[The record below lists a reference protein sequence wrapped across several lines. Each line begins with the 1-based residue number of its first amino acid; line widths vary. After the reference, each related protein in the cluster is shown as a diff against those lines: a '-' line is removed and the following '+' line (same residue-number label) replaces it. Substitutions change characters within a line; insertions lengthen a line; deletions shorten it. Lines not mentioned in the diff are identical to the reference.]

1 MGSGGELLT
10 DTVRAPKDDEERARF
25 ERALERGA
33 GMSLERFIERI
44 PGEEPDEELVESI
57 RAALQMHS
65 ESGEPADVRKLV
77 ENYLSWRIEMT

>member
-44 PGEEPDEELVESI
+44 TGEEPDEELVESI

-65 ESGEPADVRKLV
+65 ESGEPADGRKPV
-77 ENYLSWRIEMT
+77 ENWLAWRIEMT

>member
-1 MGSGGELLT
+1 MGGRGELMT

-44 PGEEPDEELVESI
+44 IGEEPDDELVESI
-57 RAALQMHS
+57 RTALQMYS
-65 ESGEPADVRKLV
+65 ESEEPVDVRKLV
-77 ENYLSWRIEMT
+77 ENWLAWRIEMT